1 MSLALRRR
9 AVSGTELRGP
19 SIPRVNLLPPEIVEI
34 RRFRRVQYGLGGAV
48 LAALGIVVLLLV
60 LALGTVSSAQR
71 RVDETQAQQTQLQG
85 RLAKLGGVRQVY
97 AQVAAGETQLRTAMG
112 GEVQWSH
119 YLNDLSLTIPKNVWL
134 TNITVN
140 LTAATA
146 SGVSSGAAAPPGAG
160 GNPIATPGIGAMTA
174 TGTAF
179 SHDDVARWLRSLAR
193 QNGYADPY
201 FSNSTVSAAGVRRT
215 VTFSSS
221 VTITAAAL
229 SHRFDRLPGA

>member
-9 AVSGTELRGP
+9 AASGTELRGP
-19 SIPRVNLLPPEIVEI
+19 SIPRVNLLPPEVVEI

-134 TNITVN
+134 TNIAVN
-140 LTAATA
+140 LTAAGPGAPTA
-146 SGVSSGAAAPPGAG
+146 AAAPPGAG
-160 GNPIATPGIGAMTA
+160 ANPIATPGIGVMTA

-193 QNGYADPY
+193 QKGYADPY

-221 VTITAAAL
+221 VTITTAAL

>member
-1 MSLALRRR
+1 MNLAVRRR
-9 AVSGTELRGP
+9 APSGTELRGP
-19 SIPRVNLLPPEIVEI
+19 TIPRVNLLPPEVLEI

-48 LAALGIVVLLLV
+48 VAALGIVVLLLV
-60 LALGTVSSAQR
+60 LALGTVGAAQR
-71 RVDETQAQQTQLQG
+71 RVDETQAEQSQLQG
-85 RLAKLGGVRQVY
+85 RLGKLGAVRQVY
-97 AQVAAGETQLRTAMG
+97 AQVAAGDAQLRTAMG

-140 LTAATA
+140 L
-146 SGVSSGAAAPPGAG
+146 AAAPGAPTGTTPPPGAS
-160 GNPIATPGIGAMTA
+160 GNPLATPGIGTMTA

-193 QNGYADPY
+193 QKGYADPY
-201 FSNSTVSAAGVRRT
+201 FSNSTVSATGARRT

-221 VTITAAAL
+221 VTITTAAL
-229 SHRFDRLPGA
+229 SHRYDRLPGA